1 MIRRPT
7 SVLVVEDNPGDARLI
22 QEYLR
27 ESPTIEAELTM
38 VSTLASA
45 IDVVE
50 TKQFDVILLDLALS
64 DSSGLGSVRALGRIA
79 STTPIL
85 VLSGNEDYDL
95 ILQTVQA
102 GAQDYLPKNDASTS
116 NLSRAISSAIE
127 RQAMLVERDTLTK
140 IGRIIS
146 SNLDIDVVFGQF
158 ADQVTGIDVKAS
170 FIEEAQKLN
179 RRDNVDYAVAD
190 FFKFDDEA
198 KFDAVVALDVI
209 EHMEVEDG
217 RRMVEK
223 MAKNLRPDGMVI
235 IGCPSVYSY
244 PYQGALSRASHIHC
258 YDKDELRLLV
268 EEHFG
273 RAIAFSMNDE
283 MVHTGHPK
291 MSWYNFALG
300 FGPK

>member
-1 MIRRPT
+1 MNKNKNVDTGTYNRNQAGYDQ
-7 SVLVVEDNPGDARLI
+7 LVKDLYENHDPITLDATYSNFFTNDQTGLLI
-22 QEYLR
+22 QLARYKFVTR
-27 ESPTIEAELTM
+27 M
-38 VSTLASA
+38 VKNTDHVLE
-45 IDVVE
+45 VGCGH
-50 TKQFDVILLDLALS
+50 
-64 DSSGLGSVRALGRIA
+64 GLGCLFI
-79 STTPIL
+79 
-85 VLSGNEDYDL
+85 
-95 ILQTVQA
+95 
-102 GAQDYLPKNDASTS
+102 
-116 NLSRAISSAIE
+116 
-127 RQAMLVERDTLTK
+127 
-140 IGRIIS
+140 
-146 SNLDIDVVFGQF
+146 GQF

-235 IGCPSVYSY
+235 IGCLSVYSY